1 MIASV
6 QGVLQSIGLDHVVVQ
21 VGGVGLQV
29 QVASSALDSLGPVG
43 SQVALQTFLVIRD
56 DAVTLYGFPTSEEK
70 RLFELLVGVN
80 GVGPKLALSA
90 LSVMNAEEAAV
101 AIVSGNVDALAR
113 VPGIGRRTAGRIVLD
128 LQGRMEQE
136 WGMPVAVAQQAH
148 GELAAALGALGYS
161 PSEIHSA
168 VAELGDLSELS
179 LEEQVRQALRRL
191 AG

>member
-6 QGVLQSIGLDHVVVQ
+6 QGVLQSIGPDHVVVQ

-29 QVASSALDSLGPVG
+29 QVPSSALDSLGPVG
-43 SQVALQTFLVIRD
+43 SQVTLETFLVIRD
-56 DAVTLYGFPTSEEK
+56 DAVTLYGFPTSEDK

-90 LSVMNAEEAAV
+90 LSVMSVGDAAA
-101 AIVSGNVDALAR
+101 AIVSANVDALAK
-113 VPGIGRRTAGRIVLD
+113 VPGIGQRTAGRIVLD
-128 LQGRMEQE
+128 LQSRMEQE
-136 WGMPVAVAQQAH
+136 WGMPIAIVQQAH

-161 PSEIHSA
+161 PSEIHSV

-179 LEEQVRQALRRL
+179 LEEQVRQALQRL

>member
-6 QGVLQSIGLDHVVVQ
+6 QGVLQSIGPDHVVVQ

-29 QVASSALDSLGPVG
+29 QVPASVLGSLGPVG
-43 SQVALQTFLVIRD
+43 SQVTLYTSLVIRD
-56 DAVTLYGFPTSEEK
+56 EAVTLYGFPASEEK

-90 LSVMNAEEAAV
+90 LSVMSAEQAAV
-101 AIVSGNVDALAR
+101 AIVSGNVDALIR
-113 VPGIGRRTAGRIVLD
+113 VPGVGRRTAGRIVLD
-128 LQGRMEQE
+128 LQARMEQE
-136 WGMPVAVAQQAH
+136 WGIPVAVAQSAH

-161 PSEIHSA
+161 PGEIQG
-168 VAELGDLSELS
+168 VVPDLGDLSELS

>member
-29 QVASSALDSLGPVG
+29 QVPSSALDSLGPLG

-56 DAVTLYGFPTSEEK
+56 DAVTLYGFPASEEK

-80 GVGPKLALSA
+80 GVGPKLALST
-90 LSVMNAEEAAV
+90 LSVMSSEEAAV

-168 VAELGDLSELS
+168 VTELGDLSELS

>member
-6 QGVLQSIGLDHVVVQ
+6 QGVLQSIGPDHVVVQ

-29 QVASSALDSLGPVG
+29 QVPSSTLDSFGPVG
-43 SQVALQTFLVIRD
+43 SQVTLETFLVIRD

-90 LSVMNAEEAAV
+90 LSVMSVGDAAA
-101 AIVSGNVDALAR
+101 AIVSANVDALAK

-128 LQGRMEQE
+128 LQSRMEQE
-136 WGMPVAVAQQAH
+136 WGMPVAIVQQAH

-161 PSEIHSA
+161 ASEIHSA
-168 VAELGDLSELS
+168 VAELGDLSKLS
-179 LEEQVRQALRRL
+179 LEEQVRQALQRL

>member
-6 QGVLQSIGLDHVVVQ
+6 QGVLQSIGPDHVVVQ

-29 QVASSALDSLGPVG
+29 QAPSSALGSLGPVG
-43 SQVALQTFLVIRD
+43 SQVTLYTSLVIRD
-56 DAVTLYGFPTSEEK
+56 EAVILYGFPASEEK

-90 LSVMNAEEAAV
+90 LSVMSAEAAAV
-101 AIVSGNVDALAR
+101 AIVSGNVDALVS

-136 WGMPVAVAQQAH
+136 WGMPVAVAQSAH
-148 GELAAALGALGYS
+148 GELATALGALGYS
-161 PSEIHSA
+161 PSEIQS
-168 VAELGDLSELS
+168 VVPDLGDLSELS

>member
-6 QGVLQSIGLDHVVVQ
+6 QGVLQSIGPDHVVVQ

-43 SQVALQTFLVIRD
+43 SQVTLETFLVIRD

-90 LSVMNAEEAAV
+90 LSVMSVGDAAA
-101 AIVSGNVDALAR
+101 AIVSANVDALAK

-128 LQGRMEQE
+128 LQSRMEQE
-136 WGMPVAVAQQAH
+136 WGMPVAIVQQAH
-148 GELAAALGALGYS
+148 GDLAAALGALGYS

-179 LEEQVRQALRRL
+179 LEEQVRQALQRL

>member
-1 MIASV
+1 M
-6 QGVLQSIGLDHVVVQ
+6 QSIGPDHVVVQ

-29 QVASSALDSLGPVG
+29 QVPSSALDSLGPVG
-43 SQVALQTFLVIRD
+43 SQVTLETFLVIRD

-90 LSVMNAEEAAV
+90 LSVMTVGDAAA
-101 AIVSGNVDALAR
+101 AIVSANVDALAK

-128 LQGRMEQE
+128 LQSRMEQE
-136 WGMPVAVAQQAH
+136 WGMPVAIVQQAH

-179 LEEQVRQALRRL
+179 LEEQVRQALQRL

>member
-6 QGVLQSIGLDHVVVQ
+6 QGVLQSIGPDHVVVQ

-29 QVASSALDSLGPVG
+29 QVPSSALDSLGPVG
-43 SQVALQTFLVIRD
+43 SQVTLETFLVIRD

-90 LSVMNAEEAAV
+90 LSVMSVGDAAA
-101 AIVSGNVDALAR
+101 AIVSANVDALAK

-128 LQGRMEQE
+128 LQSRMEQE
-136 WGMPVAVAQQAH
+136 WGMPVAIVQQAH

-161 PSEIHSA
+161 ASEIHSA

-179 LEEQVRQALRRL
+179 LEEQIRQALQRL

>member
-6 QGVLQSIGLDHVVVQ
+6 QGVLQSIGPDHVVVQ

-29 QVASSALDSLGPVG
+29 QVPSSALDSLGPVG
-43 SQVALQTFLVIRD
+43 SQVTLETFLVIRD
-56 DAVTLYGFPTSEEK
+56 DAVTLYGFPTPEEK

-90 LSVMNAEEAAV
+90 LSVMSVGDAAA
-101 AIVSGNVDALAR
+101 AIVSANVDALAK

-128 LQGRMEQE
+128 LQSRMEQE
-136 WGMPVAVAQQAH
+136 WGMPVAIVQQAH
-148 GELAAALGALGYS
+148 GDLAAALGALGYS

-179 LEEQVRQALRRL
+179 LEEQVRQALQRL